1 VENLVDLLPLVF
13 IALYYL
19 LAGRRKAKQ
28 REAARQRTEAPQE
41 ALVQHERSGEV
52 RSDTPFESFLEQLET
67 AMAEAG
73 GIETEARTV
82 ESTPVP
88 PAAIETVPE
97 FQTPKGSFDAP
108 DAVDHEAHGFGA
120 ANPFSEE
127 SFERAP
133 AYSAPPASGDPGY
146 DPHQLQPPR
155 PTRRTPTAPA
165 WSRRLN
171 DPQTARDAF
180 VLQTIFGPRGGLR
193 GDRSAK
199 R

>member
-1 VENLVDLLPLVF
+1 MENLVDLLPLAF
-13 IALYYL
+13 IVLYYL

-28 REAARQRTEAPQE
+28 RQAARQRAEAPQE
-41 ALVQHERSGEV
+41 ALVQSAAGAEV
-52 RSDTPFESFLEQLET
+52 RADTPFESFLEQLEA

-73 GIETEARTV
+73 GVEEPRAV

-88 PAAIETVPE
+88 PAPIETVPE
-97 FQTPKGSFDAP
+97 PEFHSPAGSFDAP
-108 DAVDHEAHGFGA
+108 GAVDHEAHGFGDE
-120 ANPFSEE
+120 NPFSEE
-127 SFERAP
+127 AFERAP
-133 AYSAPPASGDPGY
+133 AFTAPPPAGDPGY
-146 DPHQLQPPR
+146 DPHALRPAPPR
-155 PTRRTPTAPA
+155 RSPAPPD
-165 WSRRLN
+165 WRRRLD